1 MVSDTEVVKALGVVI
16 AVFVKASEEPLDD
29 VNPEDRAG
37 FVEMYRDDALCYADI
52 LSLVIQQEP
61 QKAIEMQRNLDTA
74 PRNAISY
81 DDDYCKVLQEYF
93 RR

>member
-1 MVSDTEVVKALGVVI
+1 
-16 AVFVKASEEPLDD
+16 
-29 VNPEDRAG
+29 
-37 FVEMYRDDALCYADI
+37 MYRDDALCYADI